1 MSPPIRA
8 NMKIIRVLMLIVIG
22 AGAWGQAPPPPARSP
37 NSDRRIMLD
46 VVVTDKSRNPVSG
59 LEQSD
64 FTVLDDKQTETILSF
79 RASEES
85 RKDSRL
91 QGVFFFVAATLHF
104 TR

>member
-22 AGAWGQAPPPPARSP
+22 AGAWGQAPAPPARSA

-79 RASEES
+79 RASEECS
-85 RKDSRL
+85 NDSAMSL
-91 QGVFFFVAATLHF
+91 VAYTDPVTA
-104 TR
+104 